1 MTLMATRL
9 FNGGSCSASYTSPK
23 APEPIHLV
31 TRQSPSSAPCSKY
44 LQKGQATCP
53 STATGLLPMEAP
65 GEATLRL
72 PADELSVPLFSFRLL
87 LGRHNARWLAMK
99 WLFSFTS
106 QTGGQSKARPGF
118 ALPS

>member
-44 LQKGQATCP
+44 LQKGQATCS

-65 GEATLRL
+65 GEATLGL
-72 PADELSVPLFSFRLL
+72 PGDEISGSLFSCGL
-87 LGRHNARWLAMK
+87 LGFR
-99 WLFSFTS
+99 
-106 QTGGQSKARPGF
+106 QSLINHQKYG
-118 ALPS
+118 LQ